1 MTARVVS
8 DCMVFLQGAAR
19 SAGPARACFEIVDQG
34 LVTLCVSP
42 EVLAEVR
49 DVLSRPE
56 LVKRFPALS
65 AEWVTA
71 FVTSVADKALVVPDV
86 PNAFV
91 LPRDPKDEPYINLAV
106 ATQAEFLVSR
116 DRDLLDLMTDAEFR
130 RRFPALKIVDPET
143 FLRTIRS
150 SQESPPATT

>member
-1 MTARVVS
+1 M
-8 DCMVFLQGAAR
+8 
-19 SAGPARACFEIVDQG
+19 PARGCFEIVDEG
-34 LVTLCVSP
+34 LVTLCISP
-42 EVLAEVR
+42 AVLTEVR

-86 PNAFV
+86 LNAFV

-116 DRDLLDLMTDAEFR
+116 DRDLLDLMTDADFR

-143 FLRTIRS
+143 FLRTIRP
-150 SQESPPATT
+150 SQESPPATW

>member
-1 MTARVVS
+1 MTARVVF

-19 SAGPARACFEIVDQG
+19 SASPARACFEIVDEG

-42 EVLAEVR
+42 AVLAEVR

-71 FVTSVADKALVVPDV
+71 FVTSLADKALVVPDV

-116 DRDLLDLMTDAEFR
+116 DRDLLDLMTDADFR
-130 RRFPALKIVDPET
+130 RRFPTLKIVDPET

-150 SQESPPATT
+150 SQESHPATR

>member
-1 MTARVVS
+1 MTARVVF

-19 SAGPARACFEIVDQG
+19 PASPARACFQVVDEG

-42 EVLAEVR
+42 AVLAEVR
-49 DVLSRPE
+49 GVLSRPE

-65 AEWVTA
+65 VEWVTA

-86 PNAFV
+86 PIAFV

-116 DRDLLDLMTDAEFR
+116 DRDLLWT
-130 RRFPALKIVDPET
+130 
-143 FLRTIRS
+143 
-150 SQESPPATT
+150 

>member
-1 MTARVVS
+1 MTARVVF

-19 SAGPARACFEIVDQG
+19 SASPARACFEIVDEG

-42 EVLAEVR
+42 AVLAEVR
-49 DVLSRPE
+49 DVLSRLE

-71 FVTSVADKALVVPDV
+71 FVTSVTDKALVVPDV
-86 PNAFV
+86 PIAFE

-106 ATQAEFLVSR
+106 ATQAEFLVHR
-116 DRDLLDLMTDAEFR
+116 KLLKT
-130 RRFPALKIVDPET
+130 
-143 FLRTIRS
+143 
-150 SQESPPATT
+150 

>member
-1 MTARVVS
+1 MTARVVF

-19 SAGPARACFEIVDQG
+19 SASPARACFQVVDEG
-34 LVTLCVSP
+34 LVTLYVSP
-42 EVLAEVR
+42 AVLAEVR

-71 FVTSVADKALVVPDV
+71 FVTSVTDKALVVPDV
-86 PNAFV
+86 PIAFE

-106 ATQAEFLVSR
+106 ATQAEFLVHR
-116 DRDLLDLMTDAEFR
+116 KLLKTELTEYRVTQDFSA
-130 RRFPALKIVDPET
+130 
-143 FLRTIRS
+143 
-150 SQESPPATT
+150 